1 MAIQVSTAVRT
12 GMANAIETAIGT
24 APKLSLWTGALPAN
38 CAAANAGTKL
48 SEITLPSDWVTESSG
63 VLTKSG
69 TWEDAT
75 ADATGDAVHYRIH
88 DSAGS
93 TCHLQGTVSATG
105 GGGDLVLAQATAGVV
120 SGQKVTVSN
129 WTLTMPGA

>member
-12 GMANAIETAIGT
+12 AMAAAIETTIGT
-24 APKLSLWTGALPAN
+24 APKLSFWSGALPAS

-48 SEITLPSDWVTESSG
+48 AEMTLPSDWVTESAG

-69 TWEDAT
+69 TWEDT
-75 ADATGDAVHYRIH
+75 AGDATGDAVHYRIH

-105 GGGDLVLAQATAGVV
+105 GGGDLVLAQATTGIVTGQRVPV
-120 SGQKVTVSN
+120 ST

>member
-12 GMANAIETAIGT
+12 GMANAIETAVGT

-48 SEITLPSDWVTESSG
+48 CELTLPSDWVTESSG

-69 TWEDAT
+69 TWSDT
-75 ADATGDAVHYRIH
+75 SADNTGDAVHYRIH
-88 DSAGS
+88 DSAGT
-93 TCHLQGTVSATG
+93 TCHLQGTVSETG
-105 GGGDLVLAQATAGVV
+105 GGGDLVLAQGTVGIVT
-120 SGQKVTVSN
+120 GQTVTVST